1 MSWCCLSDS
10 PQIECVVFF
19 PDQTEMNYIFRLFVV
34 TNPAIFP
41 HGGCDMR
48 LVPTVEALLVKE
60 FFHVLN

>member
-1 MSWCCLSDS
+1 MVLFVRQPSDTM
-10 PQIECVVFF
+10 CVFFF

-48 LVPTVEALLVKE
+48 LVPAVKALLVKE
-60 FFHVLN
+60 YFFMF